1 VQLGITS
8 IGRSA
13 VFGWGCD
20 QRWIGRLADIS
31 GNIGKD
37 SNHFGND
44 YRRNCY
50 YIYNDYL
57 WRAGSKAY
65 RAALFRA
72 GFGMARRSMAW
83 VASISKSFVRLLS
96 FSTHVILTLLRI
108 SEFTCA
114 AMTEEEIAAGLEQGR
129 QPGLMEVHEHQTA

>member
-1 VQLGITS
+1 M
-8 IGRSA
+8 
-13 VFGWGCD
+13 
-20 QRWIGRLADIS
+20 ADIS

-65 RAALFRA
+65 RAALFSA
-72 GFGMARRSMAW
+72 GFGMARRTMAW

-96 FSTHVILTLLRI
+96 FSMHVILTLLRI

-114 AMTEEEIAAGLEQGR
+114 AMAEEEIAAGLEQGR
-129 QPGLMEVHEHQTA
+129 QPGLMEVHEHQTV